1 MTEKEI
7 EIRELESRLAEL
19 KNGMRKQN
27 ALEHIK
33 KVREY
38 KVNAKAKEIED
49 LTLQYSEMWTVL
61 SCLVGRVE
69 DLLDIAKAFYDNK
82 MSITLKNA
90 LWGKAGGLRFKNH
103 YYLDE
108 ECDGIGVNVD
118 NNNAWIYFGYYNK
131 KADNEVQIITSYERK
146 REECYDLNDDR
157 ATNEMI
163 KCLRASITAMNYF
176 AEHFDEFEQ
185 TVYDCV
191 NSL

>member
-33 KVREY
+33 KVREC

-82 MSITLKNA
+82 MFITLKNA
-90 LWGKAGGLRFKNH
+90 LWGKAGGLHFDNH
-103 YYLDE
+103 HYSDKAY
-108 ECDGIGVNVD
+108 DGISVNVD

-131 KADNEVQIITSYERK
+131 KENDEIQIITSYESV
-146 REECYDLNDDR
+146 RETYYDLNDDKV
-157 ATNEMI
+157 TNEII
-163 KCLRASITAMNYF
+163 KRLRASITAMNYF
-176 AEHFDEFEQ
+176 IEHFDEFEQ